1 MLTELNV
8 NLRPLVKKLEVL
20 SKKNVGGE
28 LAGGY
33 RTFFKGR
40 GLDFDGYRKYES
52 MDDSNQIDWK
62 ASLRAQDLL
71 LKVFLEERNLDVFI
85 LFDTSASMC
94 FSSTEKL
101 KCEYAAEVVAS
112 IAFASIQV
120 GDNVGLIMFND
131 TVKAMIKPKQGKA
144 QFGKIIHTLSNP
156 KHYDGQFN
164 LEAAITVVNSVMKRE
179 GIVMIVSDFIGLP
192 DNWRTL
198 LAGLTSKCD
207 LFAIM
212 IRDPRDDDLPL
223 ELQDVSVSDPYS
235 EETLLF
241 NTREFKDRFSNNARE
256 IKEKIIHNVKV
267 LRGNFLELNTTEPF
281 EKKIISFFR
290 MAI

>member
-1 MLTELNV
+1 MLTELKV
-8 NLRPLVKKLEVL
+8 NLKPLVKKLEVY
-20 SKKNVGGE
+20 SKKNVSGE

-40 GLDFDGYRKYES
+40 GLDFDGYRKYEV

-71 LKVFLEERNLDVFI
+71 IKVFLEERNLDVFI

-94 FSSTEKL
+94 FSSTDQL
-101 KCEYAAEVVAS
+101 KCEYAAEAIAS

-120 GDNVGLIMFND
+120 GDNVGLVMFND
-131 TVKAMIKPKQGKA
+131 SVKAMIKPKQGKA
-144 QFGKIIHTLSNP
+144 QFGKIVHTLSNP
-156 KHYDGQFN
+156 KHYDGQFD
-164 LEAAITVVNSVMKRE
+164 LKAAISVVNSVMKRE
-179 GIVMIVSDFIGLP
+179 GIVIIVSDFIGLP

-212 IRDPRDDDLPL
+212 IRDPRDEELPD
-223 ELQDVSVSDPYS
+223 ELQEVSVSDPYS
-235 EETLLF
+235 NETVLF
-241 NTREFKDRFSNNARE
+241 NTREFKERFNRNAIA
-256 IKEKIIHNVKV
+256 IKEDIIHNIKL
-267 LRGNFLELNTTEPF
+267 LRGNFLELKTTEPF

-290 MAI
+290 KAA